1 MKLLSRNLIILIG
14 GNVKK
19 LITVLLAVF
28 LVLGFVACG
37 GKTEENVGVE
47 KTAAAAPAS
56 VVSGDIPAAFT
67 GDKKI
72 KIALV
77 KEWGTGT
84 HMTMHINGVK
94 NEAAKYGIEVNVIDA
109 NNDLQAMAEGI
120 ENAVTQGVDAILTS
134 HGKKDAL
141 QASINKA
148 LKAGIPV
155 IVFDNDFDIPS
166 DVKPG
171 MLVAMDQYDLMMGL
185 LSQMSLV
192 NYLDG
197 SADVVYNRV
206 ANVPPTD
213 KRHRIWEG
221 GILPTY
227 TGIKVLETIDL
238 GTAGVMAKAQT
249 ALEAILDADKSGKID
264 AVYAVWDE
272 YAKGFYN
279 AILSSGKKIPLF
291 SVDMSDQDLAMMQT
305 HPEIWISSSAV
316 DPTVIGI
323 VQVRLAMLAISGQ
336 ALPRY
341 YSLTPVL
348 VKASDLPTIKER
360 PLSMADLS
368 EFYAGWGSTNE
379 FLEDWMTAIAAAQ

>member
-1 MKLLSRNLIILIG
+1 M
-14 GNVKK
+14 KK

-28 LVLGFVACG
+28 LVLGLVACGG
-37 GKTEENVGVE
+37 GKTEEKAEVKV
-47 KTAAAAPAS
+47 AAAEAP

-141 QASINKA
+141 QASIDKA
-148 LKAGIPV
+148 LRAGIPV
-155 IVFDNDFDIPS
+155 IVFDNDFTVPA

-192 NYLDG
+192 TYLDG

-249 ALEAILDADKSGKID
+249 ALEAILDADKSNKID

-279 AILSSGKKIPLF
+279 AILGSGKKIPLF

-323 VQVRLAMLAISGQ
+323 VQVRLAMLAISGE

-348 VKASDLPTIKER
+348 VKAADLPTIKER
-360 PLSMADLS
+360 PLSMADLA
-368 EFYAGWGSTNE
+368 EFYAGWGSTDE
-379 FLEDWMTAIAAAQ
+379 FLEDWMTALAATK

>member
-1 MKLLSRNLIILIG
+1 M
-14 GNVKK
+14 
-19 LITVLLAVF
+19 LLAVF
-28 LVLGFVACG
+28 LVLGVVACS
-37 GKTEENVGVE
+37 GKTEQKNEVE
-47 KTAAAAPAS
+47 KTAVAAPAP
-56 VVSGDIPAAFT
+56 VVSGDIPAVFT
-67 GDKKI
+67 SDKKI

-148 LKAGIPV
+148 LRAGIPV

-166 DVKPG
+166 DVQPG

-192 NYLDG
+192 SYLDG
-197 SADVVYNRV
+197 SANVVYNRV

-227 TGIKVLETIDL
+227 TGIKVIETIDL
-238 GTAGVMAKAQT
+238 GTSGVMAASQT
-249 ALEAILDADKSGKID
+249 ALEAILDADKNNNID

-279 AILSSGKKIPLF
+279 AILASEKEIPLF

-336 ALPRY
+336 DLPRY

-348 VKASDLPTIKER
+348 VKAADLPTIEER
-360 PLSMADLS
+360 PLSMADLAEYYS
-368 EFYAGWGSTNE
+368 GWGSTNE
-379 FLEDWMTAIAAAQ
+379 FLEDWMVALAASK

>member
-1 MKLLSRNLIILIG
+1 MKRLL
-14 GNVKK
+14 
-19 LITVLLAVF
+19 TVLLAVF
-28 LVLGFVACG
+28 FVLGLMACG
-37 GKTEENVGVE
+37 GNTEEKVE
-47 KTAAAAPAS
+47 AAPAPEAS
-56 VVSGDIPAAFT
+56 AAPVATGDIPAPFNT
-67 GDKKI
+67 DTKI

-148 LKAGIPV
+148 LRAGIPV

-166 DVKPG
+166 DVEPG
-171 MLVAMDQYDLMMGL
+171 MLVSMDQYDLMMGL

-192 NYLDG
+192 TYMDG
-197 SADVVYNRV
+197 SANVVYNRV

-227 TGIKVLETIDL
+227 TGINVLETIDL

-249 ALEAILDADKSGKID
+249 ALEAILDADKDNNIN

-279 AILSSGKKIPLF
+279 AILASGKELPLF

-323 VQVRLAMLAISGQ
+323 VQVRLAMLAISGTP
-336 ALPRY
+336 LPRY

-348 VKASDLPTIKER
+348 VKAADLPTIEER
-360 PLSMADLS
+360 PLSMADLA
-368 EFYAGWGSTNE
+368 EFYSGWGSTDE
-379 FLEDWMTAIAAAQ
+379 FLEDWMVALAAAQ

>member
-1 MKLLSRNLIILIG
+1 M
-14 GNVKK
+14 KK

-28 LVLGFVACG
+28 LVMGLVACSG
-37 GKTEENVGVE
+37 GKTEEKVVVE
-47 KTAAAAPAS
+47 KAEAAAPAA
-56 VVSGDIPAAFT
+56 VATGDIPAPFNT
-67 GDKKI
+67 DKKI

-148 LKAGIPV
+148 LRAGIPV

-166 DVKPG
+166 DVPAG

-192 NYLDG
+192 TYMDG
-197 SADVVYNRV
+197 EANVVYNRV

-227 TGIKVLETIDL
+227 TGIKVAETIDL
-238 GTAGVMAKAQT
+238 GTSGVMSKSQT
-249 ALEAILDADKSGKID
+249 ALEAILDADKNNKIN

-279 AILSSGKKIPLF
+279 AILASGKTLPLF

-323 VQVRLAMLAISGQ
+323 VQVRLAMLAITGQ
-336 ALPRY
+336 PLPRY

-348 VKASDLPTIKER
+348 VKAADLPTIKER
-360 PLSMADLS
+360 PLQMADLA
-368 EFYAGWGSTNE
+368 EFYAGWGSTDE
-379 FLEDWMTAIAAAQ
+379 FLEDWMVALAASK

>member
-1 MKLLSRNLIILIG
+1 MKKIM
-14 GNVKK
+14 
-19 LITVLLAVF
+19 TVLLAVF
-28 LVLGFVACG
+28 LLLGLVACG
-37 GKTEENVGVE
+37 AKTEEKVEVE
-47 KTAAAAPAS
+47 KAVEATPAPVAL
-56 VVSGDIPAAFT
+56 GDIPAPF
-67 GDKKI
+67 GGEKKI

-134 HGKKDAL
+134 HGKSDAL
-141 QASINKA
+141 QASIDKA
-148 LKAGIPV
+148 LRAGIPV
-155 IVFDNDFDIPS
+155 IVFDNDFNVPS
-166 DVKPG
+166 DVAPG

-192 NYLDG
+192 TYLNG
-197 SADVVYNRV
+197 SADVIYNRL
-206 ANVPPTD
+206 ANIPPTD

-227 TGIKVLETIDL
+227 TGINVLETIDL
-238 GTAGVMAKAQT
+238 GTSGVMAKSQT
-249 ALEAILDADKSGKID
+249 ALEAILDADKDNNID

-279 AILSSGKKIPLF
+279 AIISSGKTIPLF

-348 VKASDLPTIKER
+348 VKASDLPTIEER

-368 EFYAGWGSTNE
+368 EFYAGWGSTQE
-379 FLEDWMTAIAAAQ
+379 FLEDWMADLAAMQ

>member
-1 MKLLSRNLIILIG
+1 MKKILTIALS
-14 GNVKK
+14 
-19 LITVLLAVF
+19 VF
-28 LVLGFVACG
+28 LVLGLLACG
-37 GKTEENVGVE
+37 GKAEE
-47 KTAAAAPAS
+47 KTEVKVEEQAVAEEAETPA
-56 VVSGDIPAAFT
+56 VNAEIPAPFNS
-67 GDKKI
+67 DKAI

-94 NEAAKYGIEVNVIDA
+94 NEAAKYGIDVNVIDA

-141 QASINKA
+141 QASIDKA
-148 LKAGIPV
+148 LRAGIPV
-155 IVFDNDFDIPS
+155 VVFDNDFDVPS

-171 MLVAMDQYDLMMGL
+171 MLVSMDQYDLMMGL

-192 NYLDG
+192 TYMDG
-197 SADVVYNRV
+197 KANVVYNRV

-227 TGIKVLETIDL
+227 TGINVLETIDL
-238 GTAGVMAKAQT
+238 GTDGVMAKSQT
-249 ALEAILDADKSGKID
+249 ALEAILDADKDNKID
-264 AVYAVWDE
+264 SVYAVWDE

-279 AILSSGKKIPLF
+279 AILASGKKIPLF

-305 HPEIWISSSAV
+305 NPDIWISSSAV

-323 VQVRLAMLAISGQ
+323 VQVRMAMLAITGK

-348 VKASDLPTIKER
+348 VKSADLPTIEER
-360 PLSMADLS
+360 PLAMADLA
-368 EFYAGWGSTNE
+368 EFYSGWGSTEE
-379 FLEDWMTAIAAAQ
+379 FLEEWMLALAAKK

>member
-1 MKLLSRNLIILIG
+1 M
-14 GNVKK
+14 KK

-28 LVLGFVACG
+28 LVLGLVACGG
-37 GKTEENVGVE
+37 GKTEE
-47 KTAAAAPAS
+47 KTEVKEAAAAPEAP

-141 QASINKA
+141 QASIDKA
-148 LKAGIPV
+148 LRAGIPV
-155 IVFDNDFDIPS
+155 IVFDNDFDIPA
-166 DVKPG
+166 DVEPG

-192 NYLDG
+192 TYMDG
-197 SADVVYNRV
+197 AANVVYNRV

-227 TGIKVLETIDL
+227 TGIKVVETIDL

-249 ALEAILDADKSGKID
+249 ALEAILDADKSNKIN

-279 AILSSGKKIPLF
+279 AILGSGKEIPLF

-323 VQVRLAMLAISGQ
+323 VQVRLAMLAISGK

-348 VKASDLPTIKER
+348 VKAADLPTIKER
-360 PLSMADLS
+360 PLSMADLA
-368 EFYAGWGSTNE
+368 EFYAGWGSTDE
-379 FLEDWMTAIAAAQ
+379 FLEDWMTALAATK

>member
-1 MKLLSRNLIILIG
+1 M
-14 GNVKK
+14 KK

>member
-1 MKLLSRNLIILIG
+1 M
-14 GNVKK
+14 KK
-19 LITVLLAVF
+19 LIIVLLAVF
-28 LVLGFVACG
+28 LVLGLVACG
-37 GKTEENVGVE
+37 GGKAEEKSEVKTVE
-47 KTAAAAPAS
+47 AAPAP
-56 VVSGDIPAAFT
+56 VVSGDIPEAFT

-94 NEAAKYGIEVNVIDA
+94 NEAARYGIDVNVIDA

-134 HGKKDAL
+134 HGKSDAL
-141 QASINKA
+141 QASIEKA
-148 LKAGIPV
+148 LRAGIPV
-155 IVFDNDFDIPS
+155 IVFDNDFSVPS
-166 DVKPG
+166 DIAPG

-192 NYLDG
+192 SYLDG
-197 SADVVYNRV
+197 SANVVYNRV

-238 GTAGVMAKAQT
+238 GTSGVMAKSQT
-249 ALEAILDADKSGKID
+249 ALEAILDADKSGNID

-279 AILSSGKKIPLF
+279 AILASGKTIPLF

-323 VQVRLAMLAISGQ
+323 VQVRLAMLAISGK

-348 VKASDLPTIKER
+348 VKASDLPTIEER

-368 EFYAGWGSTNE
+368 EFYAGWGSTTE
-379 FLEDWMTAIAAAQ
+379 FLEDWMVAVAAAQ

>member
-1 MKLLSRNLIILIG
+1 MKRLFVVLLS
-14 GNVKK
+14 V
-19 LITVLLAVF
+19 VF
-28 LVLGFVACG
+28 IAGFVACG
-37 GKTEENVGVE
+37 GKTEKKAEVSAEV
-47 KTAAAAPAS
+47 KAASEESAAPAAS
-56 VVSGDIPAAFT
+56 DKIPAPFGT
-67 GDKKI
+67 DKKI

-141 QASINKA
+141 QASIDKS
-148 LKAGIPV
+148 LRAGIPV
-155 IVFDNDFDIPS
+155 VVFDNDFDIPS

-171 MLVAMDQYDLMMGL
+171 MLVSMDQYDLMMGL

-192 NYLDG
+192 SYMDG
-197 SADVVYNRV
+197 AANVVYNRV

-227 TGIKVLETIDL
+227 PGIKIVETIDL
-238 GTAGVMAKAQT
+238 GTAGVMSKAQT
-249 ALEAILDADKSGKID
+249 ALEAILDADKKNKIN

-279 AILSSGKKIPLF
+279 AILASGKEIPLF

-323 VQVRLAMLAISGQ
+323 VQVRLAMLAISGKP
-336 ALPRY
+336 LPRY

-348 VKASDLPTIKER
+348 VKSRDLPTIEER
-360 PLSMADLS
+360 PLAMADLA
-368 EFYAGWGSTNE
+368 EFYSGWGSTNE
-379 FLEDWMTAIAAAQ
+379 FLEGWMQALAAKQ